1 MSVKVT
7 DRKTPEVTEDTILI
21 QEPYFATPTPNNQ
34 LKSNVYYSWRGAW
47 RKLFDL
53 LKGDIELL
61 IQADQAIKTVGDT
74 ATIDLEII
82 NQELTA
88 NLRNT
93 AVTAG
98 SYTNTN
104 LTVDA
109 QGRIVAA
116 SNGTSGS
123 SGTVTSVSVV
133 TNDGV
138 SGTVTNATT
147 TPAITLELGTITP
160 TALDIVGLSG
170 NGYIK
175 LPAQNT
181 GVPTPATGTILW
193 ADNANRFGWR
203 NPSSYAISLDD
214 TTLTNSRNYVLPNT
228 SGTLALTS
236 DLTGGTVTNVSALTL
251 GTSGTD
257 LSSSV
262 ANSTTTPVIT
272 LNVPT
277 ASATN
282 RGALSATDWSTFNAK
297 QNSLG
302 FTPEDVANK
311 SDSYTVSS
319 SATYASTKAL
329 VDGLATK
336 GNTLISSASASN
348 SAVIDFTLPLG
359 YDYFELFI
367 DHLIPQTNASSFYL
381 RASIDGGATFL
392 SGASDYEIQRNTL
405 TGIGGTTYVPSFGL
419 ASQIAPIG
427 NLIGNTAGKFFRCS
441 YRIFHPS
448 DSVNNKNIT
457 GEMAMQRSDNQPA
470 MSNLTAR
477 VLTTSA
483 INAIRLFMNTGNIAS
498 GEFKLYGYK

>member
-138 SGTVTNATT
+138 SGTVANATT

-311 SDSYTVSS
+311 ENTTLDTSTTKYPTNNLVK
-319 SATYASTKAL
+319 TY
-329 VDGLATK
+329 VDTQI
-336 GNTLISSASASN
+336 GNAPTLISTATASTSAT
-348 SAVIDFTLPLG
+348 IDFTLPSG
-359 YDYFELFI
+359 YKSFEI
-367 DHLIPQTNASSFYL
+367 RVISLIPSTDNVGMWIRVST
-381 RASIDGGATFL
+381 DGGATFAA
-392 SGASDYEIQRNTL
+392 GASDYVYQRN
-405 TGIGGTTYVPSFGL
+405 IQNGTT
-419 ASQIAPIG
+419 AAP
-427 NLIGNTAGKFFRCS
+427 
-441 YRIFHPS
+441 
-448 DSVNNKNIT
+448 
-457 GEMAMQRSDNQPA
+457 
-470 MSNLTAR
+470 
-477 VLTTSA
+477 VLSSPDTKIVTLGA
-483 INAIRLFMNTGNIAS
+483 Q
-498 GEFKLYGYK
+498 